1 MAKKSAKASD
11 PRLEVLKMLTPEQ
24 KDKLLLK
31 LFRKDPKLVEKLA
44 FEFFEDSHDLE
55 KRRENIKN
63 DILQYL
69 SKPYIPWGTPG
80 ELMMLMRNL
89 NAQITEH
96 VKITKD
102 KYGEVELTL
111 LLIKTAF
118 DRFWD
123 MLNEK
128 AHRADTF
135 SEYCIKRTLHLLKC
149 LDKLHED
156 NYMDFK
162 NDLNILLKYLYLYR
176 MTAGL
181 ASANNIPKEFE
192 Y

>member
-1 MAKKSAKASD
+1 MAKKTAKASD
-11 PRLEVLKMLTPEQ
+11 PRLEVLKMLTSEQ

-44 FEFFEDSHDLE
+44 FEFFEDSSDLE
-55 KRRENIKN
+55 KRRENIKS
-63 DILQYL
+63 DILKYL
-69 SKPYIPWGTPG
+69 SKPYIPWDTPG
-80 ELMMLMRNL
+80 ELMMLMRSL

-135 SEYCIKRTLHLLKC
+135 SEYSIKRTLHLLKC

-181 ASANNIPKEFE
+181 ASANNIPKAFE